1 MSTLVLT
8 CIDIFWSKME
18 KEKNCKIQPGQRR
31 AWFKCV
37 KTVLK
42 LFIKKPRFVFLGEEF
57 QDRALILS
65 NHVGATGPLTLEMYF
80 PKPFRFWGT
89 YEMNSS
95 VKEVYKYL
103 SEIYFYQ
110 KKHWNKVLAKLFSL
124 IAAPIAWLFYRGL
137 TLISTYR
144 DHRFKNTLKESVRT
158 LEHNASLIIFPED
171 SSNGYFNTITGFFSG
186 FVTLAKYCHKK
197 GFDLPIYL
205 TYLRKK
211 ERIYVIDKP
220 IYYTELIATGLDK
233 YQIAEYLRVR
243 CNELGTMPLPPQ

>member
-1 MSTLVLT
+1 M
-8 CIDIFWSKME
+8 K
-18 KEKNCKIQPGQRR
+18 KEKNKKIKPGERKT
-31 AWFKCV
+31 WFKCV
-37 KTVLK
+37 KAVLK
-42 LFIKKPRFVFLGEEF
+42 LFIKKPRFVYLGEEF

-65 NHVGATGPLTLEMYF
+65 NHVGATGPLTLEMHF

-110 KKHWNKVLAKLFSL
+110 KKHWNKVLAKLFSI

-144 DHRFKNTLKESVRT
+144 DHRFKSTLKESINT
-158 LEHNASLIIFPED
+158 LENNASLIIFPED
-171 SSNGYFNTITGFFSG
+171 SSVGYFNTITGFFSV

-197 GFDLPIYL
+197 GLDLPIYL

-211 ERIYVIDKP
+211 ERIYVVDKP
-220 IYYTELIATGLDK
+220 IYYTELVSKGLDK
-233 YQIAEYLRVR
+233 YQIAELLRVR
-243 CNELGTMPLPPQ
+243 CNELGTMPLPE